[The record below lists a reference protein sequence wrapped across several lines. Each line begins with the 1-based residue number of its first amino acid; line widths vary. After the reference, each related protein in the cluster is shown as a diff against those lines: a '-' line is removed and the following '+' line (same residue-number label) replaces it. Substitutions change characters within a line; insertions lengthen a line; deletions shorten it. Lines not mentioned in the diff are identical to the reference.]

1 MKRGFTAVFCA
12 LAIFAAAPASAQQ
25 DYPMKPVRVIVSF
38 PPGSTP
44 DIAARTIAPELHQSL
59 GQPFVVENRSG
70 AAGNIGADAV
80 AKAAPDGYT
89 LLVST
94 NGPVAINQL
103 LYGDIPYDPM
113 KDLAPIALLVR
124 APQILVVGNEVPATD
139 FKSFLAYAKANPGK
153 MSYGSVGNGSASH
166 LTMEDLKRKTGIDI
180 VHVPYRGF
188 PAAVTDLVG
197 GQIQTMFAIA
207 SGVLPQIEAGK
218 MKGIAITAEK
228 RWPTAPN
235 VPTLGELGY
244 PGAES
249 YAWIGLL
256 APAKTPPEI
265 IARLNTATLKALA
278 APKQRQGLEK
288 QGFEVVGGSAAA
300 FDEYRHAEAARWG
313 DVIKR
318 TGAKVE

>member
-1 MKRGFTAVFCA
+1 MKRGFTAVLCA
-12 LAIFAAAPASAQQ
+12 LATLAAVPAAAQQ
-25 DYPMKPVRVIVSF
+25 SYPDKPVRVVVSF

-44 DIAARTIAPELHQSL
+44 DIAARTIAPALHQTL
-59 GQPFVVENRSG
+59 GQPFIVENRSG

-80 AKAAPDGYT
+80 AKAPPDGYT

-94 NGPVAINQL
+94 NGPVAINHL

-113 KDLAPIALLVR
+113 KDLAPITLLVR
-124 APQILVVGNEVPATD
+124 APQILVIGNEVPATD
-139 FKSFLAYAKANPGK
+139 FKSFLAYAKTNPGK

-166 LTMEDLKRKTGIDI
+166 LTMEDLRLKAGIDI

-228 RWPTAPN
+228 RWPAASSL
-235 VPTLGELGY
+235 PTLGELGY

-265 IARLNTATLKALA
+265 LERLSAATVKALA
-278 APKQRQGLEK
+278 APEQRQGLEK
-288 QGFEVVGGSAAA
+288 QGFEVVGGSPEA
-300 FDEYRHAEAARWG
+300 FDKYRRAEAARWG
-313 DVIKR
+313 EVIKR

>member
-1 MKRGFTAVFCA
+1 MKLGLTTVLCA
-12 LAIFAAAPASAQQ
+12 LAALAAAPALGQQ
-25 DYPMKPVRVIVSF
+25 GYPTKPVRVIVSF

-44 DIAARTIAPELHQSL
+44 DIAARTLAPALHQAL

-103 LYGDIPYDPM
+103 LYSELPYDPM

-124 APQILVVGNEVPATD
+124 APQILVVGTAVPATD

-166 LTMEDLKRKTGIDI
+166 LTMESLKHHAGIDI

-197 GQIQTMFAIA
+197 GRIQTMFAIA

-218 MKGIAITAEK
+218 MKPIAITSEK
-228 RWPTAPN
+228 RWPGAPDI
-235 VPTLGELGY
+235 PTVGELGY
-244 PGAES
+244 SGAES

-256 APAKTPPEI
+256 APAKTPPDVI
-265 IARLNTATLKALA
+265 ATLNAATVKALA
-278 APKQRQGLEK
+278 APAQREGLEK
-288 QGFEVVGGSAAA
+288 QGFEVVGGSAEA
-300 FDEYRHAEAARWG
+300 FDQYRHAEAARWG
-313 DVIKR
+313 GVIKR

>member
-1 MKRGFTAVFCA
+1 MKLGLTAVLGA
-12 LAIFAAAPASAQQ
+12 LAALAAPAAAQQ
-25 DYPMKPVRVIVSF
+25 TYPAKPVRVIVSF

-44 DIAARTIAPELHQSL
+44 DIAARTIAPALHQTL

-103 LYGDIPYDPM
+103 LYPDLPYDPM
-113 KDLAPIALLVR
+113 KDLAPIALLLR
-124 APQILVVGNEVPATD
+124 APQILVIGNEVPAAE

-166 LTMEDLKRKTGIDI
+166 LTMEDLAFKTGIDI

-197 GQIQTMFAIA
+197 GRIQTMFAIA

-218 MKGIAITAEK
+218 MKAIAITAEK
-228 RWPTAPN
+228 RWPAAPA

-249 YAWIGLL
+249 YAWIGFL
-256 APAKTPPEI
+256 APAKTPHRVIE
-265 IARLNTATLKALA
+265 RLGAATLKALA
-278 APKQRQGLEK
+278 APEQRESLEK
-288 QGFEVVGGSAAA
+288 QGFEVVGGNAEA
-300 FDEYRHAEAARWG
+300 FDQYRRAEAMRWG
-313 DVIKR
+313 EVIKR
-318 TGAKVE
+318 TGVKIE